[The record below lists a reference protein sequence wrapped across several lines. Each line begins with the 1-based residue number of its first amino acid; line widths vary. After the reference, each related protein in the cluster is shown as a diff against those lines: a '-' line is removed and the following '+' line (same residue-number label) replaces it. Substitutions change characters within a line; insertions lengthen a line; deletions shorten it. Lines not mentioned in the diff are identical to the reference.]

1 MKRSHVVITLAAL
14 ALVFGAAWS
23 FAQAPA
29 APNPPEPP
37 APPAFFEREIDTD
50 FDMDVDL
57 DMPGPGGAMMG
68 RHGLMGGG
76 MHGPMLAGLAEELGL
91 TEEQQTKLRA
101 LHFESAKSR
110 LQTRTNLQLRH
121 LELQELLEQDEPN
134 QAELDKRIKA
144 LTDAQ
149 GVATRQRI
157 ENRMAFR
164 RVLTPEQ
171 RTKLRSTMREH
182 MRHQMMRFREGGERR
197 MRGPGGEGFQ
207 WRQRRPERPPEP
219 PEL

>member
-1 MKRSHVVITLAAL
+1 MNRSHVVLGLVAL
-14 ALVFGAAWS
+14 AMIAGASWS

-29 APNPPEPP
+29 PPSPPEPP
-37 APPAFFEREIDTD
+37 SPPAFFEREVEIDTD
-50 FDMDVDL
+50 FDMDADM
-57 DMPGPGGAMMG
+57 DMPGPGGFMG
-68 RHGLMGGG
+68 RGHMGHGM
-76 MHGPMLAGLAEELGL
+76 MLAGLAEDLGL

-101 LHFESAKSR
+101 LHFESAKGR
-110 LQTRTNLQLRH
+110 LQTRTNLQLRR

-149 GVATRQRI
+149 GAATRQHI
-157 ENRMAFR
+157 EHRMAFR

-171 RTKLRSTMREH
+171 RTKLRNTVRQH
-182 MRHQMMRFREGGERR
+182 MRHRMMRFREGGEGR
-197 MRGPGGEGFQ
+197 MRMHGPGGEGFQ
-207 WRQRRPERPPEP
+207 WRERRPERPPEP

>member
-1 MKRSHVVITLAAL
+1 MNRSHVVPGLVAL
-14 ALVFGAAWS
+14 AMIAGAAWS

-29 APNPPEPP
+29 PPSPPEPP
-37 APPAFFEREIDTD
+37 SPPAFFEREVEIDTD
-50 FDMDVDL
+50 FDMDADM
-57 DMPGPGGAMMG
+57 DMPGPGGFMG
-68 RHGLMGGG
+68 RGHMGHGM
-76 MHGPMLAGLAEELGL
+76 MLAGLAEDLGL

-101 LHFESAKSR
+101 LHFESAKGR
-110 LQTRTNLQLRH
+110 LQTRTNLQLRR

-149 GVATRQRI
+149 GAATRQHI
-157 ENRMAFR
+157 EHRMAFR

-171 RTKLRSTMREH
+171 RTKLRNTVRQH
-182 MRHQMMRFREGGERR
+182 MRHRMMRFREGGEGR
-197 MRGPGGEGFQ
+197 MRMREPGGEGFQ
-207 WRQRRPERPPEP
+207 WRERRPERPPEP